1 MTETPTPG
9 AIQLLRIFRLV
20 LHLLQGVITAGTLL
34 RFAREPLRSRII
46 RAWAAKLLV
55 ILKVEIRVKGQV
67 PTLATRG
74 VMFVSNHVSW
84 MDVWLLQ
91 SVRPVRFISKADVR
105 SWPVVGYLA
114 QAGGT
119 LFIHREKRHHTAA
132 IVGQAEAVL
141 AQGDCLALFPEGT
154 TTTGLRLRAFH
165 PSLFQ
170 VAVDH
175 AGDIALV
182 TIRYV
187 FEDGQIDTAPAYADE
202 ITMPE
207 SMRAILAR
215 RKIIAEVNYFGALE
229 VQGKT
234 RRALC
239 LEAEKAIATALNLPI
254 PHKVSEKPA
263 DPPSA
268 SPTKPHPTDS
278 PYPAPHADSLP

>member
-1 MTETPTPG
+1 MTETPAPG
-9 AIQLLRIFRLV
+9 IIQLLRIGRLI
-20 LHLLQGVITAGTLL
+20 LHLMQGMLTAGTLL
-34 RFAREPLRSRII
+34 RFADEPWRSRII
-46 RAWAAKLLV
+46 RSWAAKLLV
-55 ILKVEIRVKGQV
+55 ILNVETRVRGDI
-67 PTLATRG
+67 PTLVTHG

-119 LFIHREKRHHTAA
+119 LFIQREKRHHTAA

-154 TTTGLRLRAFH
+154 TTNGLRLRAFH

-175 AGDIALV
+175 GGAITLV

-215 RKIIAEVNYFGALE
+215 RKIIAEVNYLGTLDAN
-229 VQGKT
+229 GKT
-234 RRALC
+234 RRELSS
-239 LEAEKAIATALNLPI
+239 EAEAAIASALNLPI
-254 PHKVSEKPA
+254 PHKASEKPA
-263 DPPSA
+263 GPPSA
-268 SPTKPHPTDS
+268 APITARPTDS
-278 PYPAPHADSLP
+278 PYPAPHAGSPH

>member
-20 LHLLQGVITAGTLL
+20 LHLLQGVLTAATLL

-55 ILKVEIRVKGQV
+55 VLNIETRIKGTV
-67 PTLATRG
+67 PKLATQG

-105 SWPVVGYLA
+105 GWPVVGYLA

-132 IVGQAEAVL
+132 IVGQAAAVL

-154 TTTGLRLRAFH
+154 TTNGLRLRAFH

-175 AGDIALV
+175 GGAIALV
-182 TIRYV
+182 SIRYV
-187 FEDGQIDTAPAYADE
+187 FKDGGLDTAPAYCDD

-215 RKIIAEVNYFGALE
+215 RKIIAEVNYFDTIE

-234 RRALC
+234 RRVLC
-239 LEAEKAIATALNLPI
+239 SEAEKAIATALNLPI
-254 PHKVSEKPA
+254 PHKGSEKPV

-268 SPTKPHPTDS
+268 TQSAGLPTDS
-278 PYPAPHADSLP
+278 PYPAPHADSPH

>member
-1 MTETPTPG
+1 MRGTFSNTSPTPG

-20 LHLLQGVITAGTLL
+20 LHLLQGVVTAGAILPFT
-34 RFAREPLRSRII
+34 REPFRNRII
-46 RAWAAKLLV
+46 RAWAAKLL
-55 ILKVEIRVKGQV
+55 IIFNVEARVRGNI

-84 MDVWLLQ
+84 MDVWLLL

-105 SWPVVGYLA
+105 AWPVVGYLA

-119 LFIHREKRHHTAA
+119 LFIQREKRHHTAA

-154 TTTGLRLRAFH
+154 TTNGLRMRAFH

-175 AGDIALV
+175 AGAIALV

-187 FEDGQIDTAPAYADE
+187 FEDGRIDTAPAYADE
-202 ITMPE
+202 ITLAE

-215 RKIIAEVNYFGALE
+215 RKIIAEVNFFDTLDAR
-229 VQGKT
+229 GKT
-234 RRALC
+234 RRALA
-239 LEAEKAIATALNLPI
+239 LEAEAAIANALNLPI
-254 PHKVSEKPA
+254 PHKASGKPA
-263 DPPSA
+263 GLPSA
-268 SPTKPHPTDS
+268 
-278 PYPAPHADSLP
+278 

>member
-1 MTETPTPG
+1 MIETPTPG
-9 AIQLLRIFRLV
+9 AIQLLRIFRLA

-46 RAWAAKLLV
+46 RSWAAKLLV
-55 ILKVEIRVKGQV
+55 ILKIETRIKGKV

-84 MDVWLLQ
+84 MDIWLLQ

-105 SWPVVGYLA
+105 GWPVIGFLA

-132 IVGQAEAVL
+132 IVGQAAAVL

-154 TTTGLRLRAFH
+154 TTTGLRLRPFH

-170 VAVDH
+170 VPVDH
-175 AGDIALV
+175 GADIALV

-187 FEDGQIDTAPAYADE
+187 FEDGRIDTAPAYADE

-215 RKIIAEVNYFGALE
+215 RKIIAEVNYFDTLA

-239 LEAEKAIATALNLPI
+239 SEAETAIARALNLPI
-254 PHKVSEKPA
+254 PHKGSEKPA

-268 SPTKPHPTDS
+268 MPTAALPTDS
-278 PYPAPHADSLP
+278 PYPAPHADSPH

>member
-1 MTETPTPG
+1 MIETPTPG
-9 AIQLLRIFRLV
+9 AIQLLRVFRLV
-20 LHLLQGVITAGTLL
+20 LHLLQGVVTAGTLL
-34 RFAREPLRSRII
+34 RFAREPFRSRII

-55 ILKVEIRVKGQV
+55 ILNIEVRVQGNI

-105 SWPVVGYLA
+105 GWPIVGYLA

-119 LFIHREKRHHTAA
+119 LFIQREKRHHTAA

-141 AQGDCLALFPEGT
+141 TQGDCLALFPEGT
-154 TTTGLRLRAFH
+154 TTNGLRLRAFH

-170 VAVDH
+170 VAVDQGG
-175 AGDIALV
+175 AITLV

-187 FEDGQIDTAPAYADE
+187 FEDGGSDTAPAYADE

-215 RKIIAEVNYFGALE
+215 RKIFAEVNYFDTLDAR
-229 VQGKT
+229 GKT
-234 RRALC
+234 RRALA
-239 LEAEKAIATALNLPI
+239 LEAEAAIAKALNLPI
-254 PHKVSEKPA
+254 PHRASGKSAGLPSESPIKPR
-263 DPPSA
+263 
-268 SPTKPHPTDS
+268 PTDTL
-278 PYPAPHADSLP
+278 YPAPHDGSPP

>member
-1 MTETPTPG
+1 MEKPAPP
-9 AIQLLRIFRLV
+9 AIQFLRLLRLG
-20 LHLLQGVITAGTLL
+20 LHLLQGVVTAGAILPFT
-34 RFAREPLRSRII
+34 REPFRSRII
-46 RAWAAKLLV
+46 RAWAAKLL
-55 ILKVEIRVKGQV
+55 IIFNVEARVRGNI

-84 MDVWLLQ
+84 MDVWLLL

-105 SWPVVGYLA
+105 AWPVVGYLA

-119 LFIHREKRHHTAA
+119 LFIRREKRHHTAA

-154 TTTGLRLRAFH
+154 TTNGLRMRAFH

-175 AGDIALV
+175 AGAIALV

-187 FEDGQIDTAPAYADE
+187 FEDGRIDTAPAYADG
-202 ITMPE
+202 TTLAE

-215 RKIIAEVNYFGALE
+215 RKIIAEVHYFDTLDAR
-229 VQGKT
+229 GKT
-234 RRALC
+234 RRALAS
-239 LEAEKAIATALNLPI
+239 EAEAAIANALNLPI
-254 PHKVSEKPA
+254 PHKVSGKPA
-263 DPPSA
+263 GPPSE
-268 SPTKPHPTDS
+268 SPTKPRPTDS
-278 PYPAPHADSLP
+278 PYPAPHDGSPP